1 MSVNPS
7 KPDGGDR
14 RHLYLVRHGHVNY
27 FDDTG
32 RPLDLRSVRLS
43 VDGEAQVAAIGNLL
57 QGVTFDKAISSDYP
71 RADQTLEMILSDGSD
86 RKSVV

>member
-14 RHLYLVRHGHVNY
+14 RRLYLVRHGHVNY

-32 RPLDLRSVRLS
+32 RPLDPRSVRLS
-43 VDGEAQVAAIGNLL
+43 VDGKLRWRLL
-57 QGVTFDKAISSDYP
+57 VTSFK
-71 RADQTLEMILSDGSD
+71 E
-86 RKSVV
+86 